1 MTKLPRIWPSGEALH
16 PVALSIE
23 MNLAPL
29 STAQMTLPPEESA
42 AVGQWIELFT
52 PHGSAGIFRVE
63 NISTDGNGVRELDL
77 SHGLCSLSD
86 VLLPVKATITGT
98 AAQLMA
104 QLLAVQER
112 WTVGTV
118 DVPDD
123 VMLTWEI
130 NYSNVLQSVTNLMK
144 ELPGYRLDY
153 DQTAEPWV
161 VNIRALEDNDACEC
175 RLTRNM
181 TSLEIEEDRSD
192 LCTRLHV
199 IGLKKPLVLEADT
212 IDTWGVV
219 ERTLSADRDI
229 PEEQVLISANRQ
241 LEKYKNPALTVQ
253 ISALELAEATGDP
266 FDRFWLGRICRVA
279 LPEMQQTVRQRV
291 VQIRYEDPLGRPEE
305 VRISLASA
313 QNSIADTVAGLV
325 VDTTVLRKG
334 NSDQKNMLLVAEEN
348 IVLLSANITS
358 IAESL
363 SFYARKD
370 GVISAI
376 NMSPEQI
383 TISAEKIN
391 LEGLVTAE
399 MINAAIASAGG
410 LYADRFTAK
419 RADVTT
425 LYADNFFFTNQALG
439 LYGEIQ
445 VCTQSAT
452 YYSDTTNIS
461 YLDWDGNK
469 KTMEVATGITQ
480 AKAPGYRTISYL
492 GYK

>member
-1 MTKLPRIWPSGEALH
+1 MTKWPRFYDTGEALK
-16 PVALSIE
+16 PVGLSIDV
-23 MNLAPL
+23 NLAPL
-29 STAQMTLPPEESA
+29 STAQMRLEGENVS
-42 AVGQWIELFT
+42 VGQWIELFT

-63 NISTDGNGVRELDL
+63 RVSDNGTGSVTADL
-77 SHGLCSLSD
+77 EHGLCSLAD
-86 VLLPVKATITGT
+86 VLIPSKYTKRGSARE
-98 AAQLMA
+98 
-104 QLLAVQER
+104 LLAEILSVQTR
-112 WTVGTV
+112 WTLGTV

-123 VMLTWEI
+123 VLLTWECD
-130 NYSNVLQSVTNLMK
+130 YSNVLRGVTALLK
-144 ELPGYRLDY
+144 ELPGYALTF
-153 DQTAEPWV
+153 DQSVQPWV
-161 VNIRALEDNDACEC
+161 LNLVALTDEDACEC

-181 TSLEIEEDRSD
+181 TRLSIDEDRST

-199 IGLKKPLVLEADT
+199 LGAKKNTVLEADT
-212 IDTWGVV
+212 IGTWGVV
-219 ERTLSADRDI
+219 ERTLTADPDMTEEDLMESAQRH
-229 PEEQVLISANRQ
+229 

-253 ISALELAEATGDP
+253 IGALELVQATGDP
-266 FDRFWLGRICRVA
+266 FDKFTLGRVCRVA

-325 VDTTVLRKG
+325 VDTTVLRQG
-334 NSDQKNMLLVAEEN
+334 QNDQKNLLLAAEES
-348 IVLLSANITS
+348 IALLSADILA
-358 IAESL
+358 IGERL
-363 SFYARKD
+363 GLYAMKD
-370 GVISAI
+370 GIIAAI

-391 LEGLVTAE
+391 LEGLVTAD

-425 LYADNFFFTNQALG
+425 LYADNFFFSNQALG
-439 LYGEIQ
+439 LYDAIQ